1 VIVGMLGGMDAMQ
14 NADPGAIAS
23 AMGVG
28 SVLLLILVA
37 LGLSIPL
44 MMAYWFAPALI
55 AMEGMSA
62 LSAMKLSFSG
72 CVRNILPFLLYGVL
86 ALVLFFLG
94 ALPAGLGLLV
104 VMPVMTAS
112 MYTAYRDIYY
122 Q

>member
-1 VIVGMLGGMDAMQ
+1 
-14 NADPGAIAS
+14 
-23 AMGVG
+23 
-28 SVLLLILVA
+28 
-37 LGLSIPL
+37 
-44 MMAYWFAPALI
+44 
-55 AMEGMSA
+55 MEGMSA